1 MSSSRKSPVLG
12 LFYFPFM
19 LHILQT
25 TITCHKPQSTK
36 EGIIMNDYDKKESES
51 MLLYMKEKAEENFNE
66 LFLHPYNYYTDAVIK
81 RAETSIS
88 AIETAVLGPANKRE
102 RSALNAD
109 AAHIK
114 AGNDILQTY
123 LETMGRNCPSFDAF
137 SIEKATRYGDP
148 HYVGQV
154 LLRERRALYALKSYL
169 ATAGMTPEE
178 MCDKYK
184 VDISACGPKRMGDI
198 RRHIK
203 PNRYLPFKITR
214 SFRIRNKATDDA
226 FYALKKAED
235 YDDAHMHIAYNG
247 TITASMPGII
257 FNGMKIDKT
266 VQVGL
271 LNGNAAY
278 LTFDPVK
285 ALLYSDLIGAK
296 WKGGQSKK
304 AYLGVYKVL
313 YKNPMHLDAY
323 SPQIGGVKKTRE
335 TLRPYDAIVAHKGY
349 LMAPGRP
356 LKSGELSIYD
366 ERQITLMYVV
376 EVEAA

>member
-1 MSSSRKSPVLG
+1 
-12 LFYFPFM
+12 
-19 LHILQT
+19 
-25 TITCHKPQSTK
+25 
-36 EGIIMNDYDKKESES
+36 MNDYDKKESES

-137 SIEKATRYGDP
+137 AIEKATRYGDP

-178 MCDKYK
+178 MCDKYQ

-226 FYALKKAED
+226 FYTLKKAED
-235 YDDAHMHIAYNG
+235 YDDTHIHIAYIAMLQLHAAHQRMYSGAICQLVGHING
-247 TITASMPGII
+247 PHAVG
-257 FNGMKIDKT
+257 GLVGEG
-266 VQVGL
+266 VQTEG
-271 LNGNAAY
+271 
-278 LTFDPVK
+278 
-285 ALLYSDLIGAK
+285 
-296 WKGGQSKK
+296 
-304 AYLGVYKVL
+304 GVYGILAHPV
-313 YKNPMHLDAY
+313 AVG
-323 SPQIGGVKKTRE
+323 IGLQYIHRGE
-335 TLRPYDAIVAHKGY
+335 ILAIVTAGLVLIRHREPQHIV
-349 LMAPGRP
+349 APSAKQSAVQLGSHR
-356 LKSGELSIYD
+356 
-366 ERQITLMYVV
+366 R
-376 EVEAA
+376 EVLILGIPCRLEHQRIV